1 MVGTTPPEL
10 GTNKPMPSKSPKD
23 TALAI
28 LSALYW
34 LAGWLFLKYYGT
46 K

>member
-1 MVGTTPPEL
+1 
-10 GTNKPMPSKSPKD
+10 MPSKSPKD
-23 TALAI
+23 SALAI